1 MKTHLILA
9 AALIVGSLG
18 LACSDDDNGSL
29 SKICAPGATQVCAC
43 PGGTQG
49 VQTCNITGASWSTCN
64 CGGTGK
70 LDGGGGGK
78 VCVPGTTKGCTC
90 SGGLN
95 GVQNCNQDGKGYSN
109 CDCSKLDGGAPVKY
123 DTGGQPPK
131 KSVGKFCHV
140 LVDKKTSG
148 ALTLTMKIGTGAN
161 QVSLSAW
168 SNACSTVV
176 GVQCHQIP
184 LGNNQPIEF
193 WLQGQ
198 VVAQGSASIGPGEDW
213 IFVLDLD
220 SQGQALLTSGAL
232 KTGFTCQS
240 FNPFK

>member
-1 MKTHLILA
+1 MKTYLILVTT
-9 AALIVGSLG
+9 LL
-18 LACSDDDNGSL
+18 LGSL
-29 SKICAPGATQVCAC
+29 SLACGDDGDNLNKICAPGATQVCAC

-70 LDGGGGGK
+70 LDGGGGK
-78 VCVPGTTKGCTC
+78 VCVPGTTNQCTC
-90 SGGLN
+90 SGGIK
-95 GVQNCNQDGKGYSN
+95 GVQSCNQDGKGYSS
-109 CDCSKLDGGAPVKY
+109 CDCSKLDGGAVKY
-123 DTGGQPPK
+123 DKGGQPPK

-148 ALTLTMKIGTGAN
+148 AITLTMKIGSGPN

-176 GVQCHQIP
+176 GVQCHQLP
-184 LGNNQPIEF
+184 VGNNQPVEF

-198 VVAQGSASIGPGEDW
+198 MVANGSASIGAGEDW
-213 IFVLDLD
+213 IFVLDID
-220 SQGQALLTSGAL
+220 SAGQAQLTSGAL
-232 KTGFTCQS
+232 KTGYTCQS

>member
-1 MKTHLILA
+1 MKNSIYLTVVMSIA
-9 AALIVGSLG
+9 CLG
-18 LACSDDDNGSL
+18 LACGEGGGDSNN
-29 SKICAPGATQVCAC
+29 KICAPGATQVCAC
-43 PGGTQG
+43 PGSTQG

-64 CGGTGK
+64 CGSNPK
-70 LDGGGGGK
+70 LDGGTGK
-78 VCVPGTTKGCTC
+78 VCVPGTTNQCTC
-90 SGGLN
+90 SGGLK
-95 GVQNCNQDGKGYSN
+95 GVQNCNQQGTGYSN
-109 CDCSKLDGGAPVKY
+109 CDCSKLDGGVVKY

-184 LGNNQPIEF
+184 VGNNQPIEF

-198 VVAQGSASIGPGEDW
+198 VVAKGSASIGPGEDW

-220 SQGQALLTSGAL
+220 TQGQALLTSGAL

>member
-95 GVQNCNQDGKGYSN
+95 GVQACNQQGSGYSG
-109 CDCSKLDGGAPVKY
+109 CDCSKLDGGAVKY

-131 KSVGKFCHV
+131 KSVGKFCHN
-140 LVDKKTSG
+140 LVDKSDQTITM
-148 ALTLTMKIGTGAN
+148 TLKIGTGSS

-168 SNACSTVV
+168 TNACSTVL
-176 GVQCHQIP
+176 GVQCHQLPI
-184 LGNNQPIEF
+184 GNNMPMEV
-193 WLQGQ
+193 WLGSQ
-198 VVAQGSASIGPGEDW
+198 VVVKGSATIGPGEEW
-213 IFVLDLD
+213 VIVLTMDKD
-220 SQGQALLTSGAL
+220 GNPEFQGGSL
-232 KTGFTCQS
+232 KAGYTCQS
-240 FNPFK
+240 TKAFN